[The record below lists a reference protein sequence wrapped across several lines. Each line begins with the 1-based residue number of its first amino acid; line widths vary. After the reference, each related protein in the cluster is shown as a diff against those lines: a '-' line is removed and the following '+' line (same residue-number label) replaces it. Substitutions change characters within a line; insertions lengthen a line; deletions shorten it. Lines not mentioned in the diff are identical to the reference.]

1 VTVTAAGILF
11 VISAPSGTGKST
23 VARHLL
29 ERVPDL
35 TFSVSYTTRPRRNGE
50 QEGRDYHFVERE
62 RFETMIS
69 ERAMLEWANVFGQ
82 LYGTSLETTRDALAR
97 GRSVLLDIDVQGA
110 RQVRKSEI
118 PSVSVMLLPPDFG
131 TLEERLRTRG
141 SESED
146 QLGRRLARA
155 RDEVGDYRFFDYVV
169 VNDDV
174 EQTVDELQAIVRA
187 ERCRTTHSSDM
198 TQKIIATFPDEGE
211 LAKEH

>member
-1 VTVTAAGILF
+1 MTATGILY
-11 VISAPSGTGKST
+11 VLSAPSGTGKST
-23 VARHLL
+23 VARRLL
-29 ERVPDL
+29 ERVPEL
-35 TFSVSYTTRPRRNGE
+35 TFSVSYTTRPRRDGE
-50 QEGRDYHFVERE
+50 QEGRDYHFVGRE

-82 LYGTSLETTRDALAR
+82 LYGTSLETTRQALAR
-97 GRSVLLDIDVQGA
+97 GCSVLLDIDVQGA
-110 RQVRKSEI
+110 RQVREGEI

-174 EQTVDELQAIVRA
+174 EDTVTELEAIVRA
-187 ERCRTTHSSDM
+187 ERCRTTHSGDM
-198 TQKIIATFPDEGE
+198 TQEIIATFPDEGE

>member
-1 VTVTAAGILF
+1 MTATGILF

-23 VARHLL
+23 VARRLL
-29 ERVPDL
+29 ERVPEL
-35 TFSVSYTTRPRRNGE
+35 SFSVSYTTRPRRNGE

-62 RFETMIS
+62 GFETMIS

-82 LYGTSLETTRDALAR
+82 LYGTALETTRHALAK

-110 RQVRKSEI
+110 RQVREGQI

-131 TLEERLRTRG
+131 TLEERLRARG

-174 EQTVDELQAIVRA
+174 EDTVTELEAIVRA
-187 ERCRTTHSSDM
+187 ERCRTTHSGDL
-198 TQKIIATFPDEGE
+198 TQEIIATFPDEGE